1 MTLAASLVM
10 GAAMD
15 TKWMT
20 YQELGEALRIEPAS
34 AKRLAIR
41 RRWPKRPGNDGRARV
56 GVPFDAFPEHTTGDD
71 TNGVTGDLMLRPT
84 SRTSDA
90 PGDDTGAVTAAVTVL
105 SSHIKRLESELE
117 AMKEE
122 RDAALARGADRDVIA
137 VQLDALRAVLDAE
150 KQRTD
155 EWKAV
160 ADRFA
165 TQAEKLAEAAEARR
179 GWWPFRRRA

>member
-1 MTLAASLVM
+1 
-10 GAAMD
+10 
-15 TKWMT
+15 
-20 YQELGEALRIEPAS
+20 
-34 AKRLAIR
+34 
-41 RRWPKRPGNDGRARV
+41 
-56 GVPFDAFPEHTTGDD
+56 
-71 TNGVTGDLMLRPT
+71 MLRPT

>member
-1 MTLAASLVM
+1 M
-10 GAAMD
+10 GVVMD

-56 GVPFDAFPEHTTGDD
+56 GVPFDAVPERAPGDD
-71 TNGVTGDLMLRPT
+71 TGGPPGDEVLRPT
-84 SRTSDA
+84 ARTGDA
-90 PGDDTGAVTAAVTVL
+90 PGDDTGAVTVIVATL
-105 SSHIKRLESELE
+105 SNHIKRLEAELQ

-122 RDAALARGADRDVIA
+122 RDAALARGADRDVVA

-150 KQRTD
+150 KQRTE

-165 TQAEKLAEAAEARR
+165 SQAEKLTEAQARR
-179 GWWPFRRRA
+179 GWWPWRRAS